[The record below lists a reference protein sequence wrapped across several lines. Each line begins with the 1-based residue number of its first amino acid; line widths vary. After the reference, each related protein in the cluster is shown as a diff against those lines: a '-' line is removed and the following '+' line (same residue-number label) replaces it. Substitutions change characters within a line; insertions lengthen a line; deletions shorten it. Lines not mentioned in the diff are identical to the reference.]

1 MLVARKGKL
10 KSLPSNPFVVDVSPL
25 RALISDQL
33 ESCQTLKFKAVKM
46 KLELFDNDDKL
57 KELEV
62 FE

>member
-10 KSLPSNPFVVDVSPL
+10 KSLPSNPFVVVVLPL
-25 RALISDQL
+25 KALISDQF

-46 KLELFDNDDKL
+46 KLEPFDNDDKL

-62 FE
+62 